1 MQKFLRPLEGQ
12 VVRHHEKGL
21 LAQAQA
27 FGLHGGGGHLE
38 GLARAHLVGKQG
50 VAAVQNVSNSV
61 PLMLPQGDLRVH
73 AHKMDVAAIVFP
85 WPGGVEQLVVLPHQ
99 YLSPLGVLPDPV
111 CKGVLDG
118 LLLLPG
124 QHGLLFVQ
132 HPLGLAAV
140 ILHRV
145 VDPRVPKVEGVLQ
158 NFVGAGPGCAEGL
171 IGHDVIVACF
181 GLALDPPLRGG
192 RGKFDPNGVP

>member
-1 MQKFLRPLEGQ
+1 M
-12 VVRHHEKGL
+12 VRHHEKGL

-50 VAAVQNVSNSV
+50 VAAVQNVSNGV

-73 AHKMDVAAIVFP
+73 AHEVNVAAVVFP
-85 WPGGVEQLVVLPHQ
+85 GTGRIEQLVVLPHQ

-111 CKGVLDG
+111 CKGILDG
-118 LLLLPG
+118 LLLLAG

-132 HPLGLAAV
+132 HPLGFAA
-140 ILHRV
+140 IIFHRV
-145 VDPRVPKVEGVLQ
+145 VDPRIPEIEGVLQ
-158 NFVGAGPGCAEGL
+158 NLVGAGPRRAEGL
-171 IGHDVIVACF
+171 VGHDVVVARF
-181 GLALDPPLRGG
+181 GLALDPPLGGG